1 MDTIVKKTR
10 TRLSPEKRK
19 QQLLDFALDVFAR
32 RGIGRAGHADIAEMA
47 NVSVATVFN
56 YFPTREALV
65 EEVLS
70 QVENRFSLLLTEC
83 LDSDDKPL
91 HDRLTCITHNL
102 IDAVIEQQDWIK
114 VWFEWSTSVRD
125 EIWPQFIGDNKQSL
139 KRIAEMFDQG
149 IENQELNVGQSSD
162 QLAWQLH
169 GLCYVLYLQANITP
183 DQDKMHEQAEVYIS
197 ALLAKK

>member
-19 QQLLDFALDVFAR
+19 QQLLDFAMDVFAR

-65 EEVLS
+65 EQVLAQVNEHFSQMLKDSLTNNTPIKEQLTHISYRLIDEVL
-70 QVENRFSLLLTEC
+70 
-83 LDSDDKPL
+83 
-91 HDRLTCITHNL
+91 
-102 IDAVIEQQDWIK
+102 EQQDWVK

-125 EIWPQFIGDNKQSL
+125 EIWPQFVNCSQQNFSYISERFATAHQSDDTL
-139 KRIAEMFDQG
+139 VKVPG
-149 IENQELNVGQSSD
+149 
-162 QLAWQLH
+162 WQFQ
-169 GLCYVLYLQANITP
+169 GLCYVLYLQTNITLNREE
-183 DQDKMHEQAEVYIS
+183 MQAQADLHID
-197 ALLAKK
+197 AMLHL

>member
-65 EEVLS
+65 EQVLA
-70 QVENRFSLLLTEC
+70 QVENRFSTMLTTCLGAPGKPLLL
-83 LDSDDKPL
+83 
-91 HDRLTCITHNL
+91 RLNCISHNL
-102 IDAVIEQQDWIK
+102 IDGVIEQQDWLK

-125 EIWPQFIGDNKQSL
+125 EIWPQFTNENRKSL
-139 KRIAEMFDQG
+139 QCLTDMFTEG
-149 IENQELNVGQSSD
+149 LEKQELTTQQSPEK
-162 QLAWQLH
+162 LAWQLY
-169 GLCYVLYLQANITP
+169 GICYVLYLQTNLNP
-183 DQDKMHEQAEVYIS
+183 DQEKMRELADGYIT
-197 ALLAKK
+197 ALLGE

>member
-19 QQLLDFALDVFAR
+19 QQLLDFALEVFAR

-65 EEVLS
+65 EQVLT
-70 QVENRFSLLLTEC
+70 QVENRFSQLITEC
-83 LDSDDKPL
+83 LGSQSKPL
-91 HDRLTCITHNL
+91 YPRLSCITHHL

-125 EIWPQFIGDNKQSL
+125 EIWPQFIGDNKQSHDRL
-139 KRIAEMFDQG
+139 AEMFAQG
-149 IENQELNVGQSSD
+149 VEHQELNTQQSPD
-162 QLAWQLH
+162 ELAWQLH
-169 GLCYVLYLQANITP
+169 GICYVLYLQANINP
-183 DQDKMHEQAEVYIS
+183 DQDKMREQAATYIS
-197 ALLAKK
+197 ALLAK

>member
-19 QQLLDFALDVFAR
+19 QQLLDFALEVFAR

-65 EEVLS
+65 EQVLS
-70 QVENRFSLLLTEC
+70 QVENRFSILLTEC
-83 LDSDDKPL
+83 LGNQTKPL
-91 HDRLTCITHNL
+91 YPRLTCITHNL
-102 IDAVIEQQDWIK
+102 IDAVIEQQDWLK

-125 EIWPQFIGDNKQSL
+125 EIWPQFIDDNKQSH
-139 KRIAEMFDQG
+139 KRLEKMFAQG
-149 IENQELNVGQSSD
+149 IENQELDAKQSPD
-162 QLAWQLH
+162 ELAWQLH
-169 GLCYVLYLQANITP
+169 GICYVLYLQANINP
-183 DQDKMHEQAEVYIS
+183 DQDKMREQAAAYIS
-197 ALLAKK
+197 ALLSK